1 MGQVSTWVLAT
12 SSVLIGSLST
22 FGVEFSRRRW
32 ADRAEAKRR
41 VAERSEAAAKEIL
54 EMLDEA
60 RDLLDIG
67 REEEVEDA
75 KVHSLGH
82 RIDRAAL
89 LLSDPTA
96 RTALAYVTEAI
107 WEADTGIA
115 QYLGHSPMQVAH
127 RICEAGHQVLGAV
140 LRGEQVTCVPTTL
153 VEYHETVQGFHRD
166 LDDAYAE
173 ARREEEA
180 SP

>member
-41 VAERSEAAAKEIL
+41 VAERS
-54 EMLDEA
+54 